1 MTSDVIDY
9 INQGVSLI
17 NYIGHG
23 SETTL
28 GSEKIIDM
36 ERDLNHICNTGTP
49 CNNLNKHAIWVV
61 GTCSFG
67 KYDESDE
74 IMSEKLLFNNSGAIS
89 LVTTSRG
96 IADITNSIYLNNFFD
111 NINDF
116 IMNRENNDR
125 LGDVVRKSKIGQSSE
140 YLFHL
145 LGDPG
150 LILPFPKKI
159 TDNSIIGMSVCVEDS
174 TINCNSPIDCENEGL
189 NNTSC

>member
-1 MTSDVIDY
+1 MYQIIEERQTLIDY

-36 ERDLNHICNTGTP
+36 ERDLNHICNTETP

-74 IMSEKLLFNNSGAIS
+74 IMSEKLLFNNSGAIIFAEPPPISSVTS
-89 LVTTSRG
+89 LVC
-96 IADITNSIYLNNFFD
+96 F
-111 NINDF
+111 
-116 IMNRENNDR
+116 
-125 LGDVVRKSKIGQSSE
+125 
-140 YLFHL
+140 
-145 LGDPG
+145 
-150 LILPFPKKI
+150 ILP
-159 TDNSIIGMSVCVEDS
+159 IIFAASE
-174 TINCNSPIDCENEGL
+174 T
-189 NNTSC
+189 